1 MEKNVERK
9 KEIIN
14 MRNVYKTY
22 PNGVGALF
30 DLNLSITLGEFVFI
44 IGGSGSG
51 KSTLIK
57 MLYREEKPTRG
68 EIILGGVN
76 VGKLRNSK
84 VYKLRR
90 LIGVVFQDYKLL
102 PKLTVYENVAFAL
115 DVTGVDSK
123 TIRRKVID
131 VLDKVGLKHKAKE
144 YPENLSGG
152 EQQRVA
158 IARAVVNRPKILIC
172 DEPTGNLDPKISME
186 IMEILDK
193 INREYKTTILM
204 VTHDIDIVK
213 RMKKRVIVLKEGR
226 LVDDY
231 KEGKFVDEKL

>member
-9 KEIIN
+9 KEIIH

-30 DLNLSITLGEFVFI
+30 DLNLSISLGEFVFI

-57 MLYREEKPTRG
+57 MLYREEKPSRG

-144 YPENLSGG
+144 YPDTLSGG

-186 IMEILDK
+186 IMDILDK
-193 INREYKTTILM
+193 INKEYKTTILM
-204 VTHDIDIVK
+204 VTRDLDIVK
-213 RMKKRVIVLKEGR
+213 RMKKRVIVIKEGR
-226 LVDDY
+226 MIKDY
-231 KEGKFVDEKL
+231 KEGQFINEKL

>member
-1 MEKNVERK
+1 
-9 KEIIN
+9 

-22 PNGVGALF
+22 PNGVGAIF
-30 DLNLSITLGEFVFI
+30 NLNLSIEKGDFVFI

-57 MLYREEKPTRG
+57 MLYREEKPSRG

-76 VGKLRNSK
+76 VGKLRNSR
-84 VYKLRR
+84 VYRLRR

-115 DVTGVDSK
+115 EVTGADSK
-123 TIRRKVID
+123 LIRKRVID
-131 VLDKVGLKHKAKE
+131 VLGKVGLKHKAKE
-144 YPENLSGG
+144 YPDKLSGG

-172 DEPTGNLDPKISME
+172 DEPTGNLDPTISME

-193 INREYKTTILM
+193 INKEYGTTILM

-226 LVDDY
+226 LEKDY
-231 KEGKFVDEKL
+231 KKGSFVDERL

>member
-1 MEKNVERK
+1 MENNERR

-14 MRNVYKTY
+14 IRNVYKTY

-30 DLNLSITLGEFVFI
+30 DLNLSIYLGEFVFI

-123 TIRRKVID
+123 TIRKRVLD

-144 YPENLSGG
+144 YPDKLSGG

-172 DEPTGNLDPKISME
+172 DEPTGNLDPTISME
-186 IMEILDK
+186 IMEILEK
-193 INREYKTTILM
+193 INEEYKTTILM

-213 RMKKRVIVLKEGR
+213 KMKKRVIVIKDGR
-226 LVDDY
+226 LIKDY
-231 KEGKFVDEKL
+231 KEGQFVNEKL

>member
-1 MEKNVERK
+1 MEKDIERK

-14 MRNVYKTY
+14 MKNVYKTY

-30 DLNLSITLGEFVFI
+30 DLNLSVYLGEFVFI

-123 TIRRKVID
+123 TIRKKVID

-144 YPENLSGG
+144 YPDKLSGG

-158 IARAVVNRPKILIC
+158 IARAVVNHPKILIC

-193 INREYKTTILM
+193 INKEYKTTILM

-226 LVDDY
+226 MIKDY

>member
-1 MEKNVERK
+1 MK
-9 KEIIN
+9 
-14 MRNVYKTY
+14 NVYKTY
-22 PNGVGALF
+22 PNGVGAIF
-30 DLNLSITLGEFVFI
+30 NLNLSIERGDFVFI

-57 MLYREEKPTRG
+57 MLYREEKPSRG

-76 VGKLRNSK
+76 VVKLRNSR

-115 DVTGVDSK
+115 EVTGVDGK
-123 TIRRKVID
+123 EIRKRVID
-131 VLDKVGLKHKAKE
+131 VLGKVGLKHKAKE
-144 YPENLSGG
+144 YPDKLSGG

-172 DEPTGNLDPKISME
+172 DEPTGNLDPTISME
-186 IMEILDK
+186 IMDILEK
-193 INREYKTTILM
+193 INREYGTTILM

-213 RMKKRVIVLKEGR
+213 RLKKRVIVLKDGR
-226 LVDDY
+226 IEKDY
-231 KEGKFVDEKL
+231 KEGSFVDEKL